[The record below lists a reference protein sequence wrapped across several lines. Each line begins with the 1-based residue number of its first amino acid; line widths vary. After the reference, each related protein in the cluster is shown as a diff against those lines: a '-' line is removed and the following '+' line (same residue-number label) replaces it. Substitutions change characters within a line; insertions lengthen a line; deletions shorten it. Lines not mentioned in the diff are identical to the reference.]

1 MTNVLPNFL
10 SVSEDVY
17 WILPRLVDDEGEVE
31 TMRSSLFS
39 QAYLKQCGLK
49 QLAPKNINL
58 DIRARIDL

>member
-10 SVSEDVY
+10 SVSEDMY
-17 WILPRLVDDEGEVE
+17 WILLRLVDDEGAIE

-39 QAYLKQCGLK
+39 QAYLKQCSLN
-49 QLAPKNINL
+49 QPAPKNINL

>member
-10 SVSEDVY
+10 SVSVDVY
-17 WILPRLVDDEGEVE
+17 WILPRLVDDEGEIE

-49 QLAPKNINL
+49 QPAPKNINL
-58 DIRARIDL
+58 DIRAQLDL